1 MAEMFCIYL
10 PFEVAIPQ
18 YNQNEQS
25 CSIALTKKNPRGSIH
40 EGLTVYRKAQDSAVK
55 MKLYR
60 LAAPLNTD

>member
-40 EGLTVYRKAQDSAVK
+40 EGLTVYKKAQDE
-55 MKLYR
+55 KLR
-60 LAAPLNTD
+60 IQLSK